1 MNQTASSLR
10 DEIKTVIDIL
20 PENCLS
26 TVLDFM
32 LFEHSRHVQPN
43 RRFDEETIEAMNDVL
58 LERNLHGPY
67 KTAKEAVA
75 TMLED

>member
-20 PENCLS
+20 PENCLL
-26 TVLDFM
+26 TVLDFL
-32 LFEHSRHVQPN
+32 LFEHSRHGQPN

-75 TMLED
+75 AMLED